1 MEGRLKN
8 GGKNRGREKTLM
20 GMFLKYMVLFCVNVV
35 LICIGAYL
43 MIAILG
49 GTGMVYPANYSEQ
62 WMNAHETELRE
73 REDLRELE
81 FPYGTNYGVY
91 TRNGKW
97 LYGTIAEKDRER
109 TWDGYERQ
117 NMSRCV

>member
-49 GTGMVYPANYSEQ
+49 
-62 WMNAHETELRE
+62 
-73 REDLRELE
+73 
-81 FPYGTNYGVY
+81 
-91 TRNGKW
+91 RNGN
-97 LYGTIAEKDRER
+97 GVS
-109 TWDGYERQ
+109 RQ
-117 NMSRCV
+117 LSRAVDECT